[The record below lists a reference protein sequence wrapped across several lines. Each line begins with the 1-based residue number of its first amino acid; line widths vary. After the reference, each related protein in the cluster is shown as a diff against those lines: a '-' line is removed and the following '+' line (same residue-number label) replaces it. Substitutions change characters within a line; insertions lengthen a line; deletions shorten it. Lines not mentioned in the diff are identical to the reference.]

1 MARGKKTTKEDI
13 DLKIED
19 LKAERIKVHLDTE
32 KKKIKDI
39 KCGMCE
45 TPLKIDPKPFLKKG
59 VKAKIIVCPNCDMQN
74 RVQIKYQGNPEVEEA
89 IISRSL
95 KEYAWETKAPGQ
107 FTLDELKKWFSTEA
121 GRVEGNRSRFPK
133 REDQIIIMAIN
144 EILKTL
150 SSTEKVEEKEKEEE

>member
-19 LKAERIKVHLDTE
+19 LKAQRIKVHLDNE
-32 KKKIKDI
+32 KKKITEVN
-39 KCGMCE
+39 CGMCG
-45 TPLKIDPKPFLKKG
+45 TKLGVDPKPFLKKG
-59 VKAKIIVCPNCDMQN
+59 VKAKVIVCPECDMQN
-74 RVQIKYQGNPEVEEA
+74 RVQVKYQGNPEEEEA
-89 IISRSL
+89 IITQSL
-95 KEYAWETKAPGQ
+95 KDYAWETKAPGK
-107 FTLDELKKWFSTEA
+107 FDLGELKKWFENEGS
-121 GRVEGNRSRFPK
+121 RIEGNRSRFPK